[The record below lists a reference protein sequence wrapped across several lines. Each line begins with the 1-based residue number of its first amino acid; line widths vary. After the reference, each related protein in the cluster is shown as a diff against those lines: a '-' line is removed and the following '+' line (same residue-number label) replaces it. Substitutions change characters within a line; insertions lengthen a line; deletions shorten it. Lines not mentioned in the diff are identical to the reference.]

1 LTYHTLNS
9 EEDEVEIFLEELE
22 QDSEEF
28 VKSSHYKKKYLEI
41 KDTNIIDTYES
52 EEVLDSTVEDIQAE
66 KIIVTSSEEIQEI
79 LNEYK
84 KTRKNKDRVLIFDKI
99 TELLPNSDLEELLKE
114 IAFKDSY
121 SLCRVKAVSLLA
133 DLNDKSEV
141 KRLLIRKLDDSS
153 PKVRLWA
160 VWGLRPFIDDTEI
173 QEVFINKVK
182 YFEKSK
188 RVKLWIIRALS
199 DRINDN
205 KMQDTFLLL
214 LKSKPDNETRKLL
227 LFYLLQKANEEN
239 IAYEMS
245 RYVLKEANRD
255 IRKEI
260 VKKLVILENKDVKYS
275 LEKLFKTEKDE
286 EIREIIGNFI
296 F

>member
-1 LTYHTLNS
+1 MTYHTLNS

-22 QDSEEF
+22 EDSEEF
-28 VKSSHYKKKYLEI
+28 VKSSEYKKKNLEI

-52 EEVLDSTVEDIQAE
+52 EEVLDSHIEDIQAE
-66 KIIVTSSEEIQEI
+66 KRIITSSEEIQEI
-79 LNEYK
+79 LNEYE
-84 KTRKNKDRVLIFDKI
+84 KTRKNKDRVLIIDKI
-99 TELLPNSDLEELLKE
+99 AELLPNSDLEELLKE

-153 PKVRLWA
+153 PKVRLWS
-160 VWGLRPFIDDTEI
+160 VWGLRPIIHDTEI
-173 QEVFINKVK
+173 QEVFINKAK

-188 RVKLWIIRALS
+188 RVKLWLIRALS
-199 DRINDN
+199 DRINDK
-205 KMQDTFLLL
+205 KMQDTFLYL

-239 IAYEMS
+239 IAYELS

-260 VKKLVILENKDVKYS
+260 VKKLVMLENEDVKYS
-275 LEKLFKTEKDE
+275 LEKLFKTERDE
-286 EIREIIGNFI
+286 EIREIIQTTF
-296 F
+296 

>member
-1 LTYHTLNS
+1 MTYHTLNS

-22 QDSEEF
+22 EDSQEF
-28 VKSSHYKKKYLEI
+28 VKSSEYKKKYLKI

-52 EEVLDSTVEDIQAE
+52 EEVLDSKIEDIQAE

-79 LNEYK
+79 LNEYD

-121 SLCRVKAVSLLA
+121 SLCRVKAVSMLA

-153 PKVRLWA
+153 PKVRIWA
-160 VWGLRPFIDDTEI
+160 VWGLRPIIDDTEI
-173 QEVFINKVK
+173 QEVFINKIK

-188 RVKLWIIRALS
+188 RVKLWLIRVLS

-205 KMQDTFLLL
+205 KIQDTFLLL
-214 LKSKPDNETRKLL
+214 FKSKPDNETRKLL

-239 IAYEMS
+239 IAYELS

-260 VKKLVILENKDVKYS
+260 VKKLVMLENEDVKYS
-275 LEKLFKTEKDE
+275 LEKLFKTERDE
-286 EIREIIGNFI
+286 EIREILQTTF
-296 F
+296 

>member
-1 LTYHTLNS
+1 MTYYTLNS

-22 QDSEEF
+22 EDSEEF
-28 VKSSHYKKKYLEI
+28 VKSSEYKKKNLEI

-52 EEVLDSTVEDIQAE
+52 EEVLDSHIEEIQAE
-66 KIIVTSSEEIQEI
+66 KRIITSSEEIQEI
-79 LNEYK
+79 LNEYE
-84 KTRKNKDRVLIFDKI
+84 KTRKNKDRVLIIDKI
-99 TELLPNSDLEELLKE
+99 AELLPNSDLEELLKE

-153 PKVRLWA
+153 PKVRLWS
-160 VWGLRPFIDDTEI
+160 VWGLRPIIYDTEI
-173 QEVFINKVK
+173 QEVFINKAK

-188 RVKLWIIRALS
+188 RVKLWLIRALS

-205 KMQDTFLLL
+205 KIQDTFLLL

-239 IAYEMS
+239 IAYELS

-260 VKKLVILENKDVKYS
+260 VKKLVMLDNEDVKYS
-275 LEKLFKTEKDE
+275 LEKLFKTERDE
-286 EIREIIGNFI
+286 EIREILQTTL
-296 F
+296 

>member
-1 LTYHTLNS
+1 M
-9 EEDEVEIFLEELE
+9 EIFLEELE
-22 QDSEEF
+22 EDSQEF
-28 VKSSHYKKKYLEI
+28 VKSSEYKKKYLKI

-52 EEVLDSTVEDIQAE
+52 EEVLDSKIEDIQAE

-79 LNEYK
+79 LNEYD

-160 VWGLRPFIDDTEI
+160 VWGLRPIIDDTEI
-173 QEVFINKVK
+173 QEVFINKIK

-188 RVKLWIIRALS
+188 RVKLWLIRVLS

-205 KMQDTFLLL
+205 KIQDTFLLL
-214 LKSKPDNETRKLL
+214 FKSKPDNETRKLL

-239 IAYEMS
+239 IAYELS

-260 VKKLVILENKDVKYS
+260 VKKLVMLENEDVKYS
-275 LEKLFKTEKDE
+275 LEKLFKTERDE
-286 EIREIIGNFI
+286 EIREILQTTF
-296 F
+296 

>member
-1 LTYHTLNS
+1 MTYHTLNS

-22 QDSEEF
+22 EDSEEF
-28 VKSSHYKKKYLEI
+28 VKSSEYKKKYLEI

-52 EEVLDSTVEDIQAE
+52 EEVLDSKIEDIQAE

-79 LNEYK
+79 LNEYD

-121 SLCRVKAVSLLA
+121 SLCRAKAVSLLA

-160 VWGLRPFIDDTEI
+160 VWGLRPIIDDTEI

-188 RVKLWIIRALS
+188 RVKLWLIRVLS

-205 KMQDTFLLL
+205 KIQDTFLLL
-214 LKSKPDNETRKLL
+214 FKSKPDNETRKLL

-239 IAYEMS
+239 IAYELS

-260 VKKLVILENKDVKYS
+260 VKKLVMLENEDAKYS
-275 LEKLFKTEKDE
+275 LEKLLKTERNE
-286 EIREIIGNFI
+286 EIREILQTI

>member
-1 LTYHTLNS
+1 MTNHTLDS
-9 EEDEVEIFLEELE
+9 EEDEVEIILEELE
-22 QDSEEF
+22 EDSKEF
-28 VKSSHYKKKYLEI
+28 VKSSKYEKKNLEI
-41 KDTNIIDTYES
+41 KDTYIVDTYES
-52 EEVLDSTVEDIQAE
+52 DEGLDSHIEDIQAE
-66 KIIVTSSEEIQEI
+66 KIIVTSSEKIQEI
-79 LNEYK
+79 LNEYE
-84 KTRKNKDRVLIFDKI
+84 KTRKNKDRVLMIDKI
-99 TELLPNSDLEELLKE
+99 AELLPNSDLEEFLKE

-133 DLNDKSEV
+133 DLTDKSEV

-160 VWGLRPFIDDTEI
+160 VWGLRPIIHDTEI

-188 RVKLWIIRALS
+188 RVKLWLIRALS
-199 DRINDN
+199 DRINDK
-205 KMQDTFLLL
+205 KMQDTFLYL

-239 IAYEMS
+239 TAYELS

-260 VKKLVILENKDVKYS
+260 VKKLVMLENEDVKYS
-275 LEKLFKTEKDE
+275 LEKLFKTERDE
-286 EIREIIGNFI
+286 EIREIIQTTF
-296 F
+296 

>member
-1 LTYHTLNS
+1 MTNHTLDS
-9 EEDEVEIFLEELE
+9 EEDEVEIILEELE
-22 QDSEEF
+22 EDSKEF
-28 VKSSHYKKKYLEI
+28 VKSSKYEKKNLEI
-41 KDTNIIDTYES
+41 KDTYIVDTYELD
-52 EEVLDSTVEDIQAE
+52 EGLDSHIEDIQAE
-66 KIIVTSSEEIQEI
+66 KIIVTSSEKIQEF
-79 LNEYK
+79 LNEYE
-84 KTRKNKDRVLIFDKI
+84 KTRKNKDRVLMIDKI
-99 TELLPNSDLEELLKE
+99 AELLPNSDLEEFLKE

-133 DLNDKSEV
+133 DLTDKSEV

-160 VWGLRPFIDDTEI
+160 VWGLRPIIHDTEI

-188 RVKLWIIRALS
+188 RVKLWLIRALS
-199 DRINDN
+199 DRINDK
-205 KMQDTFLLL
+205 KMQDTFLYL

-239 IAYEMS
+239 TAYELS

-260 VKKLVILENKDVKYS
+260 VKKLVMLENEDVKYS
-275 LEKLFKTEKDE
+275 LEKLFKTERDE
-286 EIREIIGNFI
+286 EIREIIQTTF
-296 F
+296 

>member
-1 LTYHTLNS
+1 MTNHTLDS
-9 EEDEVEIFLEELE
+9 EEDEVEIILEELE
-22 QDSEEF
+22 EDSKEF
-28 VKSSHYKKKYLEI
+28 VKSSKYEKKNLEI
-41 KDTNIIDTYES
+41 KDTYIVDTYELD
-52 EEVLDSTVEDIQAE
+52 EGLDSHIEDIQAE
-66 KIIVTSSEEIQEI
+66 KIIVTSSEKIQEI
-79 LNEYK
+79 LNEYE
-84 KTRKNKDRVLIFDKI
+84 KTRKNKDRVLMIDKI
-99 TELLPNSDLEELLKE
+99 AELLPNSDLEEFLKE

-133 DLNDKSEV
+133 DLTDKSEV

-160 VWGLRPFIDDTEI
+160 VWGLRPIIHDTEI

-188 RVKLWIIRALS
+188 RVKLWLIRALS
-199 DRINDN
+199 DRINDK
-205 KMQDTFLLL
+205 KMQDTFLYL

-239 IAYEMS
+239 TAYELS

-260 VKKLVILENKDVKYS
+260 VKKLVMLENEDVKYS
-275 LEKLFKTEKDE
+275 LEKLFKTERDE
-286 EIREIIGNFI
+286 EIREIIQTTF
-296 F
+296 